1 MVKDQFIKSEAARNA
16 MIYNITNEVVNS
28 ISMTSALL
36 VVCAI
41 SYLRI
46 KHKNISNRVSLRLQT
61 YVSITDMFF
70 AAFQVNST
78 FIIC

>member
-1 MVKDQFIKSEAARNA
+1 MVKDQAVTDEGHRRALIF
-16 MIYNITNEVVNS
+16 NITNEVLNS

-36 VVCAI
+36 VICAI
-41 SYLRI
+41 TYLRI

-70 AAFQVNST
+70 AAFQVK
-78 FIIC
+78 FAFYI